1 MAKLKDLIDFENFFS
16 EEFFKDILKHPQ
28 KLIFGVDPL
37 GVEIGN
43 LILGRDDKSLINQL
57 GSPSSDIQRQARE
70 KGIDTGLA
78 NTLHDTGD
86 VVAGLI
92 GAQGAAGGIES
103 AIGSIGS
110 GSSGAAGGG
119 GTGGVFGSGGSGSGG
134 GGIGGGSSISGAE
147 PAAGGGFD
155 FMSLIQQFGGGGGQQ
170 QEQGKDPLEE
180 AIELTKQL
188 MEAEQKRQAE
198 LRAQDDAKKQLTA
211 LLGGL

>member
-119 GTGGVFGSGGSGSGG
+119 GIIPSGGGSGG
-134 GGIGGGSSISGAE
+134 GGISTATGGGGGGSSGS
-147 PAAGGGFD
+147 AAGGGFD